1 MAELSLDLNE
11 ELALMTSTEQAAV
24 IVLLL
29 GEQQAA
35 DIIQYLNPRE
45 VQSLGSAMVG
55 VVDLSQDSVNLVL
68 DNFVATIKKQTNL
81 GLGTTDYVENVLKR
95 ALGEDKAST
104 VLFVKRSLS
113 PGYAGI
119 DNDLFYEDKTMMLL
133 SDAKKL
139 VEEVIKSL

>member
-68 DNFVATIKKQTNL
+68 DNFAGT
-81 GLGTTDYVENVLKR
+81 GTTAHACILTDRKYIVMERDEKYFEIIKSRMVNEFSLACGILNDVKSP
-95 ALGEDKAST
+95 A
-104 VLFVKRSLS
+104 VLFGTSRTFNDR
-113 PGYAGI
+113 I
-119 DNDLFYEDKTMMLL
+119 DIPD
-133 SDAKKL
+133 
-139 VEEVIKSL
+139 